1 MIGTFLATFCT
12 LSWKIFNR
20 GVQSKSS
27 RESVSDSK
35 CELKVFAILMF
46 WANCQRFH
54 PKQIL
59 NYQSGVG
66 KVRFKSSS
74 KKDLNLKK
82 DLNFQNAPA

>member
-1 MIGTFLATFCT
+1 
-12 LSWKIFNR
+12 
-20 GVQSKSS
+20 
-27 RESVSDSK
+27 
-35 CELKVFAILMF
+35 MF
-46 WANCQRFH
+46 WANSQRFH

-82 DLNFQNAPA
+82 DLNFQNVPC